1 MIGFRAAGEHHAGF
15 LERLGDVD
23 ERNALFQAA
32 RAEGIQSTITSAPP
46 PATPAAARCRAARLD
61 RHVEAGLLVEA
72 FVLGDV
78 VACELRLG
86 DPFELDGH
94 LVRLREGGARKAQS
108 DGARE

>member
-1 MIGFRAAGEHHAGF
+1 MPDFLNGCAMLTSGGERGGHPVDDHVGPAAGDD
-15 LERLGDVD
+15 LRRRDV
-23 ERNALFQAA
+23 
-32 RAEGIQSTITSAPP
+32 GP
-46 PATPAAARCRAARLD
+46 ARLD

-78 VACELRLG
+78 VACELGLG